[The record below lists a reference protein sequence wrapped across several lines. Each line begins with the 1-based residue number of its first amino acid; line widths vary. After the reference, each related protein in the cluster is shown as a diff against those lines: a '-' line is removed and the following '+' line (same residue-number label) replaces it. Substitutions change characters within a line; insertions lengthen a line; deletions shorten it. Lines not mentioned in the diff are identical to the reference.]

1 MLEQTASPPV
11 LLHFVL
17 AKPVIISILV
27 LSVFRKD
34 KNKLAN
40 NASEQSQQHCEHMNN
55 KHIRA
60 IHRERAQPSQF
71 PRPRHSP
78 SRPGEMRRME
88 RRKGNRDNKM

>member
-1 MLEQTASPPV
+1 
-11 LLHFVL
+11 
-17 AKPVIISILV
+17 VIISILGS

-60 IHRERAQPSQF
+60 IQRESRAQPSRF
-71 PRPRHSP
+71 ARLTLAPRPECELKEDLKR
-78 SRPGEMRRME
+78 RTDQAPGR
-88 RRKGNRDNKM
+88 NRDNKM